1 MDQTETI
8 CNQIDAAIK
17 SLTDLKNLITAK
29 SINIVESPKV
39 AESIVNAQSVVEAIA
54 EPAVEPINDFESLK
68 KALYSDKWPHAVNPS
83 LICDSESESDKK
95 ERGVG
100 ILELVIEEPVK
111 GKKFLDFGCGEGH
124 CAAEAVGI
132 LDCAISVGYDVK
144 EHANWTSTDKT
155 KFSTSYDEVKKMG
168 PYDAILVFDVID
180 HVFGESPES
189 MMKKLSELLAPD
201 GRIYMRCHPW
211 MSRHGTHLYH
221 KLNKAYAHLVFT
233 DYELSQLSNHVP
245 EVNIKVTH
253 PLATYSKFFK
263 ESELKVLSDRKIT
276 EKVDPFFKVPKIAER
291 IMKNTKKACKKFP
304 EFKDFPEFQMGIQF
318 VDYVLT
324 K

>member
-8 CNQIDAAIK
+8 CNQIDAVIK
-17 SLTDLKNLITAK
+17 SLTDLKNLITENNLK
-29 SINIVESPKV
+29 TEDKPVV
-39 AESIVNAQSVVEAIA
+39 TAQSVPEIVA
-54 EPAVEPINDFESLK
+54 EPAVEVNDFESLK

-95 ERGVG
+95 ERGIG

-111 GKKFLDFGCGEGH
+111 DGKFLDFGCGEGH
-124 CAAEAVGI
+124 CASEAVSI
-132 LDCAISVGYDVK
+132 LGCALSVGYDVK
-144 EHANWTSTDKT
+144 EQGNWVSTNNT